1 MKKNHSGKDYGVNDL
16 TEIRKNWTPKQIMK
30 FKEFHNTAKRRL
42 ALGESEPSVYRDK
55 PEGYTEWVKE
65 EFKSHGGIKLPSVSK
80 IICSNPKCKKE
91 YYPSDR
97 CPFCGMFTIRR
108 RS

>member
-30 FKEFHNTAKRRL
+30 FREFHKLAKRRL
-42 ALGESEPSVYRDK
+42 TLGESEESAYRDK
-55 PEGYTEWVKE
+55 PEGYTEWAKK
-65 EFKSHGGIKLPSVSK
+65 EFKEHGGVKLPPPIKVV
-80 IICSNPKCKKE
+80 CVNPKCKKE
-91 YYPSDR
+91 FYPTNR
-97 CPFCGMFTIRR
+97 CPFCGMLTIRR